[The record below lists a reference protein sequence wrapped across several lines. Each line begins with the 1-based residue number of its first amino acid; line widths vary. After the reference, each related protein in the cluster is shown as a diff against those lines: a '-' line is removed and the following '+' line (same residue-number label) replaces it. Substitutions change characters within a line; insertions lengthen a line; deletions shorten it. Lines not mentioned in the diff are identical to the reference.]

1 MNFQEWNWLW
11 KGSFQ
16 RLYEK
21 EINIMAKEVA
31 IFIKKPFG
39 SSWVGDNPQED
50 LAKFGYTYNRR

>member
-1 MNFQEWNWLW
+1 
-11 KGSFQ
+11 
-16 RLYEK
+16 LYEK